1 RSSDLL
7 YPLFIGYP
15 YLIRGYESSS
25 LYANNGVNNAGISF
39 DQLSG
44 SKIAVANF
52 EVRLPFTGPEKLA
65 ALESKFLFSDL
76 NLFFDIGIAYNQN
89 SKLRWKASDGGQVI
103 DIPSTDPTY
112 NNSNRSVIE
121 RIPAMSAGI
130 SLRVNMFGY
139 FVL

>member
-1 RSSDLL
+1 L
-7 YPLFIGYP
+7 
-15 YLIRGYESSS
+15 
-25 LYANNGVNNAGISF
+25 
-39 DQLSG
+39 
-44 SKIAVANF
+44 KIAVANF

-76 NLFFDIGIAYNQN
+76 NLFFDIGIAYNEN
-89 SKLRWKASDGGQVI
+89 SKLRWKASEGRTQI
-103 DIPSTDPTY
+103 DIPSTDPAF

-139 FVL
+139 FVLEPYYAFPFQRKDIKAGVFGMTFAPGW